1 MATQHITRFLSKLRP
16 SHCHGLTLL
25 LILFWLM
32 PAQAQELTAAPSQFS
47 AAARIKVG
55 IDGQATSTNYRLRLE
70 QVRPGTLD
78 FDLLNFSSGTQTRS
92 TQNVTIPQAPVGNY
106 EIVLYRVALGLT
118 RVADVAV
125 TVQPS
130 LTIALTPSTHRPR
143 KSVRIQVGNLS
154 AGSLRVIYAGTTI
167 LGPVAVGDGSWT
179 GKFVVPTDRPSVL
192 PANVPVIVE
201 NRVGRTMVG
210 RGEVVFRAL
219 APNGL
224 SRLGFTATQV
234 PAAQLQRRG
243 TFSLGGRLQTDDGVA
258 PNGRQT
264 LYFKPSS
271 GRIIPVDNGTVIA
284 PNGTLTITAR
294 APDAHFDGFDSTAGD
309 QAGTLVMLSQGVDGD
324 TDEPYTATADGRPL
338 AFALDGRDFMQLST
352 NLTVI
357 IRGNQPGP
365 DPLLSNIY
373 VEAMPDYRPAFRL
386 TNGPGGPGNAD
397 GHQVYE
403 SNFASQLALGGGGG
417 ADYGCTP
424 TLYRKITNGQ
434 GRATFSIDPSD
445 ILDIQHSVIMEQVG
459 VVLDGPLPGLP
470 TGPGGPGGAGAER
483 GGDTGH
489 VVWLGMNVFAAHEG
503 YRSSYIGFGINVDTG
518 QFTREDG
525 TPLVNNT
532 IELVLEPSLLSDFD
546 LRNFRID
553 GLGTNKLS
561 GGCTHESLNDGCL
574 YQPYVPDTWGLMYT
588 YGNSTKWP
596 NSVFSPLPA
605 QRNVGRKMRFVI
617 DPAVYG
623 TLTSGSVTIHNL
635 PPVNFVA
642 SQQPSAC
649 SLDLPGSI
657 EYVATLPDMTRLPAS
672 RTTLNG
678 INVLGGVN
686 GSVVLKFGSNPT
698 RTFPIKLDTQ
708 LPPTGVDVTNPN
720 IRTLKINALDDK
732 VEGTH
737 IVPGVVIDV
746 PSPGYGLGNL
756 NNDSINISNFN
767 FQRTPDN
774 VAAERIQAASD
785 NKVAGNEGG
794 PRSAPGVYFGYTNN
808 NTRTHP
814 APITLFDTGVIPLFR
829 YKFGIP
835 PIAEATL
842 GADFWLR
849 SELGFYGQLKTSG
862 MDATIDPTVE
872 GGVNIAFNLDILLGL
887 ASASISANSTIGV
900 IMRSVVGAG
909 GLPNQ
914 SPGEC
919 FTFRLDAVWE
929 ACAVGICGGGTEQLI
944 RIPQNG
950 CNGINEGLPGM
961 VESRAEDFD
970 LGRPRYT
977 ATALASD
984 GRGNAISLGL
994 SSTGALVASH
1004 LSGTRVQAT
1013 RTLAAQPVG
1022 VQHLDVAFYGSNK
1035 AMAVW
1040 SENTQTLA
1048 QLRSLMQAQG
1058 GRAFNDVVRTQ
1069 RLRFSFWDG
1078 RVWSAPANLTS
1089 VGSDGKPQLA
1099 GCIPPARF
1107 QPIAS
1112 ACPSG
1117 GEVTAVWERDA
1128 NRNLDA
1134 PDIEVWS
1141 NTWRPA
1147 SGWSGE
1153 ARVSDTGV
1161 SSDMLPSVAYRNEV
1175 PVVVWAHNPLGHFVA
1190 LQRRLAAYRFL
1201 DRSSPVRIANAL
1213 GLGVG
1218 WVSLGVSP
1226 SDQLVIAYTRA
1237 QDITGFVG
1245 NRQALYAARSTS
1257 CASGSCNFL
1266 VTEPRD
1272 SNGRQ
1277 FRIEHPSVSFDGDGT
1292 PVVGFRGLGFGPD
1305 RFNRL
1310 GGYPGDPPGMLLGTG
1325 EVALIRV
1332 QNFSTPT
1339 STAELNPLS
1348 ANGLQHW
1355 KPEFVF
1361 DETMG
1366 GVFAVSMQAAMPA
1379 ITAGPMK
1386 FAQKFSPTG
1395 MHASTEAKTLSDG
1408 SSLRTLA
1415 GGPDFR
1421 LRDARLSRSIVAT
1434 GQTNPFTLTV
1444 DLINA
1449 GQGYDPAEHGSLRV
1463 VATWNAPA
1471 GAGAP
1476 AGTFNL
1482 TAARLSN
1489 SSLPLSM
1496 PLTIASGIRSDE
1508 RQTLFVEILASD
1520 DANDQAADDMLK
1532 LPLNEMPIPQNVR
1545 VLTTA
1550 DSPLVRVLWD
1560 SATDARI
1567 AGWRVWKLNRSGVWT
1582 SVGSSPRKGYLD
1594 FTGRIGREQIYRV
1607 AAYSTNGIESE
1618 PSESSWGKIV
1628 RTDLIFEN
1636 GLQ

>member
-1 MATQHITRFLSKLRP
+1 MATQHITPFLSKIRR

-25 LILFWLM
+25 LMLFWLM

-70 QVRPGTLD
+70 QVRPGILD

-106 EIVLYRVALGLT
+106 QIVLYRDALGLA

-130 LTIALTPSTHRPR
+130 LTIALTPNTHRPR
-143 KSVRIQVGNLS
+143 KAVRIQVGNLS

-201 NRVGRTMVG
+201 NSVGRTVVG

-224 SRLGFTATQV
+224 PRLGFTATQV
-234 PAAQLQRRG
+234 PTAQLRRG
-243 TFSLGGRLQTDDGVA
+243 GAFSLGGRLQTDDGVA

-271 GRIIPVDNGTVIA
+271 GPVIPVDNGVAILADGSMTV
-284 PNGTLTITAR
+284 TAR
-294 APDAHFDGFDSTAGD
+294 APDARLDGYDGTAPD
-309 QAGTLVMLSQGVDGD
+309 QLGTFVVVSQGVDID
-324 TDEPYTATADGRPL
+324 TDAANTSSADGPQVL
-338 AFALDGRDFMQLST
+338 GVVDGRDAMAIPQLR
-352 NLTVI
+352 VVV
-357 IRGNQPGP
+357 RGVQPGNPPLQNIFVEIEP
-365 DPLLSNIY
+365 DF
-373 VEAMPDYRPAFRL
+373 RPAF
-386 TNGPGGPGNAD
+386 TMTVGPAGPGGGD
-397 GHQVYE
+397 GWQAYTGDWT
-403 SNFASQLALGGGGG
+403 SQLVSAGSGGEG
-417 ADYGCTP
+417 YGCAQTV
-424 TLYRKITNGQ
+424 YRQITNSQ
-434 GRATFSIDPSD
+434 GRATFNINSSAIKDIDFARWQD
-445 ILDIQHSVIMEQVG
+445 IWLEQGDVN
-459 VVLDGPLPGLP
+459 DGPG
-470 TGPGGPGGAGAER
+470 TGSVEGGVANDSLVLLRLVLYGAH
-483 GGDTGH
+483 T
-489 VVWLGMNVFAAHEG
+489 G
-503 YRSSYIGFGINVDTG
+503 YRSLTVIFGFNVDTG
-518 QFTREDG
+518 EVTREDG
-525 TPLVNNT
+525 TPFISNT
-532 IELVLEPSLLSDFD
+532 IDVLLERSPLTDFD

-561 GGCTHESLNDGCL
+561 GCTYGQVQEGGCPYT
-574 YQPYVPDTWGLMYT
+574 PYVPDTWGLMYT
-588 YGNSTKWP
+588 YENTTKWP
-596 NSVFSPLPA
+596 NNVFSPLPA
-605 QRNVGRKMRFVI
+605 QRNVGRKMRFEI

-623 TLTSGSVTIHNL
+623 PLTSGTVTIGAL
-635 PPVNFVA
+635 APVNFVA

-649 SLDLPGSI
+649 SLDSPGLI
-657 EYVATLPDMTRLPAS
+657 EFVATLPDMTRLPAR
-672 RTTLNG
+672 RTTLNANG
-678 INVLGGVN
+678 IVSGGVD
-686 GSVVLKFGSNPT
+686 GSVRLQFGGNPA

-708 LPPTGVDVTNPN
+708 EPPTGVDVTNPN

-732 VEGTH
+732 VVGTH
-737 IVPGVVIDV
+737 NVPGVAIAV
-746 PSPGYGLGNL
+746 PSPGYGMGNL
-756 NNDSINISNFN
+756 NNDSTNVTDFT

-774 VAAERIQAASD
+774 VAAAQIQAVSD
-785 NKVAGNEGG
+785 NIVAGNEGG

-814 APITLFDTGVIPLFR
+814 APITLFDTGLIPLFR

-900 IMRSVVGAG
+900 TMRSVVGAG

-914 SPGEC
+914 FPGEC

-961 VESRAEDFD
+961 VESRPEEFD
-970 LGRPRYT
+970 LARPRYT

-1004 LSGTRVQAT
+1004 LSGTKVQAT
-1013 RTLAAQPVG
+1013 RTLAPQPVG

-1048 QLRSLMQAQG
+1048 QLRSLMLAQG
-1058 GRAFNDVVRTQ
+1058 GRAFDDVVRTQ

-1099 GCIPPARF
+1099 GCLPAARF

-1117 GEVTAVWERDA
+1117 GEVTAVWERDS

-1201 DRSSPVRIANAL
+1201 DGSSPVRIANAL

-1226 SDQLVIAYTRA
+1226 SDQLVIAYSRA
-1237 QDITGFVG
+1237 QDINGFVG

-1292 PVVGFRGLGFGPD
+1292 PILGFRGVGFGPD
-1305 RFNRL
+1305 RFGRL

-1325 EVALIRV
+1325 EVALVRV
-1332 QNFSTPT
+1332 QNFSAPT
-1339 STAELNPLS
+1339 YTAELNPLS

-1386 FAQKFSPTG
+1386 FAQKFSPTA
-1395 MHASTEAKTLSDG
+1395 MQASSEAKTLSDG
-1408 SSLRTLA
+1408 SSLRTLG
-1415 GGPDFR
+1415 GGPDFK

-1434 GQTNPFTLTV
+1434 GQTTPFTLTV

-1463 VATWNAPA
+1463 VATWNAPS

-1520 DANDQAADDMLK
+1520 DANDQAADDLLK

-1545 VLTTA
+1545 VLTTD
-1550 DSPLVRVLWD
+1550 DSNMVRVLWD

-1567 AGWRVWKLNRSGVWT
+1567 AGWRVWKLNRSGVWR
-1582 SVGSSPRKGYLD
+1582 SVGSSSRKGYLD

-1636 GLQ
+1636 GLE